1 MEHYIGLHISILKPA
16 TLTDS
21 TPQARCQQCTA
32 DKAKRKDTRF
42 VCNSCTGQP
51 GLCSDR
57 CFQKWH
63 GDRGMVRVS
72 AAKRIAPRSRP
83 AIPQA
88 QPVNP
93 DQSQPQQPID
103 EPEIPCSPG
112 QNQPPQPRTSGHV
125 LVKIPQTGRKTYRQ
139 LKCAECLHRGER
151 KDRRSMCLLCKKGF
165 CDINCLQDYHIRLGF
180 FDNNPDEPLA
190 DTQNPES
197 PGDSQIDL
205 LHGFSRRSDAT
216 SVTPMNTSRVSS
228 FGSTPGG
235 RGPRTPDG
243 QYPYPVDHSA
253 PTYPG
258 NIGHST
264 PVTSSP
270 PPVTGNIEPS
280 AGCSHVDSSQAVAEM
295 GLKRSRQHSLTDS
308 LSVRLLRPRKEQAN
322 HMQPSPPPAPG
333 NIEPSAG
340 CPQRSRQSSPTNSIT
355 SRTLRP
361 RKEQA
366 NHRQPSPPPAPGN
379 MEPSA
384 GCPQR
389 SRQSSTTDSLTARI
403 LRPRKE
409 QAERDA
415 TGYYVDLD
423 NPLLDEEES
432 STSDD

>member
-103 EPEIPCSPG
+103 EPEIPCSSG

-125 LVKIPQTGRKTYRQ
+125 LVKIPQIGKKTYRQ

-165 CDINCLQDYHIRLGF
+165 CDINCLQEYHIRLGF

-322 HMQPSPPPAPG
+322 H
-333 NIEPSAG
+333 
-340 CPQRSRQSSPTNSIT
+340 
-355 SRTLRP
+355 
-361 RKEQA
+361 
-366 NHRQPSPPPAPGN
+366 RQPSPPLAPGN

-415 TGYYVDLD
+415 SGYYVDLD